1 MTTMNMAARFKHGS
15 AQLKMTRPITNDE
28 IRAVCP
34 AVFAQEP
41 YPGVSDR
48 YTFIPFVQ
56 VMDNLRKEGFQP
68 FAVVQSKPKMQE
80 KFSTARFCVRFR
92 HESTITDKDGA
103 PELIAQGSA
112 GGQYGAAT
120 LLGGYL
126 RTVCFNSLITG
137 DLIQEYKVRHQ
148 GDIVQ
153 DYIDGAFTILQGFDR
168 IKESRDEMRSI
179 ILSPAERLI
188 FANSAMTIK
197 YENPEIAPI
206 TAEQLMLPRRTED
219 REPTLWNALNVAQ
232 EYLIK
237 GGVSGRTVK
246 GKRTTTRPI
255 NAIGE
260 NERVNKALWQLGEA
274 MKRLKDPDSLA
285 AQLAMVA

>member
-1 MTTMNMAARFKHGS
+1 MRMNMSAKFKHGA
-15 AQLKMTRPITNDE
+15 AQIKSTRPLTNEE
-28 IRAVCP
+28 IREVCP
-34 AVFAQEP
+34 AVLAEEP
-41 YPGVSDR
+41 YPGVSAR

-56 VMDNLRKEGFQP
+56 VIDNLRNEGFFP
-68 FAVVQSKPKMQE
+68 FAVIQSQPKMQE
-80 KFSTARFCVRFR
+80 KYDTARFCVRFR
-92 HESTITDKDGA
+92 HESTIADKDGA

-126 RTVCFNSLITG
+126 RSVCFNSLITG
-137 DLIQEYKVRHQ
+137 DLIEEYKVRHQ

-153 DYIDGAFTILQGFDR
+153 DYIDGAYTILEGFDR

-188 FANSAMTIK
+188 FANSAMTLK
-197 YENPEIAPI
+197 YEDPEHAPI
-206 TAEQLMLPRRTED
+206 TAEQLLLPRRSED
-219 REPTLWNALNVAQ
+219 REPTLWNAFNVAQ
-232 EYLIK
+232 EHLVK
-237 GGVSGRTVK
+237 GGLHGRTEK

-255 NAIGE
+255 NAIQANVGI
-260 NERVNKALWQLGEA
+260 NKALWQLAEA